1 MQIKNQQVLQ
11 KELREGIVKKPVRS
25 KAGVTVLTVVLKPR
39 KCDHGVCLY
48 CPGGDDVPQ
57 SYTNKSPAI
66 MRALA
71 LNYDVEKQ
79 VNARMKVLKEMNHPL
94 DKIEVIILGGTFMQ
108 YDIEYQEYVI
118 KTTYDLLNGDYAYA
132 SRGTENIKKSKNS
145 EEAKKLNE
153 KSKHRVV
160 ALCIENRPD
169 NCSEG
174 EIKRM
179 LSYGCTRVELGV
191 QILDDEI
198 YKKINRGHTVKDV
211 VDATQRLKDA
221 GFKVGYHIMPG
232 LPFSNPKKDLRL
244 FKKVFSDEDF
254 KPDQI
259 KIYPC
264 QVIKGSALEKNWKKI
279 GYKPYDK
286 NQTRDVLEEMIKLI
300 PEYCRVMRVMREIPP
315 EKLVAGSDDIGLR
328 SQVEKKL
335 REDNSDVKE
344 IRMREVGF
352 NLPRVARL
360 EIDRVNYKASG
371 GSEIFLQ
378 VIDKDRI
385 LFGLLRLRLTNDK
398 AIVRELHVYGQA
410 LDLGESFKGAHPT
423 LLRPRHGSEPTST
436 IAQHRGLGK
445 RLMLEAEKISRENG
459 FKKIAVISGV
469 GVREYYKKL
478 GYKKEGEYMVKKLE
492 KSL

>member
-1 MQIKNQQVLQ
+1 MQIKNKQVLQ

-132 SRGTENIKKSKNS
+132 SRGTENIKKSKNL

-179 LSYGCTRVELGV
+179 LSYG
-191 QILDDEI
+191 
-198 YKKINRGHTVKDV
+198 
-211 VDATQRLKDA
+211 
-221 GFKVGYHIMPG
+221 
-232 LPFSNPKKDLRL
+232 
-244 FKKVFSDEDF
+244 
-254 KPDQI
+254 
-259 KIYPC
+259 
-264 QVIKGSALEKNWKKI
+264 
-279 GYKPYDK
+279 
-286 NQTRDVLEEMIKLI
+286 
-300 PEYCRVMRVMREIPP
+300 
-315 EKLVAGSDDIGLR
+315 
-328 SQVEKKL
+328 
-335 REDNSDVKE
+335 
-344 IRMREVGF
+344 
-352 NLPRVARL
+352 
-360 EIDRVNYKASG
+360 
-371 GSEIFLQ
+371 
-378 VIDKDRI
+378 
-385 LFGLLRLRLTNDK
+385 
-398 AIVRELHVYGQA
+398 RELNW
-410 LDLGESFKGAHPT
+410 EF
-423 LLRPRHGSEPTST
+423 R
-436 IAQHRGLGK
+436 
-445 RLMLEAEKISRENG
+445 
-459 FKKIAVISGV
+459 F
-469 GVREYYKKL
+469 
-478 GYKKEGEYMVKKLE
+478 
-492 KSL
+492 